1 MCLKFSYFASRF
13 SSKTRACKTEAT
25 SSDHTR
31 QYIQRR
37 TVNLVL
43 DRVCSLERSNSRILG
58 ETAVGQFVR
67 RHSCPSGTRGAGLIV
82 RPLSHLVT
90 LEFDLSSEQT
100 LSRTKYYSSSFYRRN
115 PVTSIRTCQKRW
127 TSCITPSCITICIT
141 MFLTLTSPH

>member
-100 LSRTKYYSSSFYRRN
+100 LSRTQYYSSSFYRYG
-115 PVTSIRTCQKRW
+115 W
-127 TSCITPSCITICIT
+127 PSRCGY
-141 MFLTLTSPH
+141 LGHLGGPSRPKHLEGHRAL